1 MAVSSKIGLPWRR
14 PTGASLLLIG
24 SAPLLAFLLAPTLIV
39 TPMALTKGNIIQFPP
54 VWISVH
60 AFTDYLSDPEWMAD
74 TLVSLKIA
82 VLATLVACAV
92 GTSTA
97 LALFHLRGPVR
108 GAVSSVV
115 MLPMMAPVIVL
126 ALGDY
131 LALSRVGLVGNW
143 PMIAMAHSLL
153 GAPYVVLSVQ
163 TSLGGLNQALVR
175 SARSLGAGDL
185 AVLRHVYWPAIRP
198 GLLAGAVFAFYGS
211 FDEVILALFLQG
223 PGVVTLPVQM
233 FTSIQYELTP
243 KIAAV
248 SALLVFLA
256 AAALI
261 GQGLLTRVRGSA
273 NSSAESSKA

>member
-1 MAVSSKIGLPWRR
+1 MSARR
-14 PTGASLLLIG
+14 LLLIG
-24 SAPLLAFLLAPTLIV
+24 AIPLLVFLVAPTLIV
-39 TPMALTKGNIIQFPP
+39 APMALTKSDIIQFPP

-74 TLVSLKIA
+74 TVVSLKIA
-82 VLATLVACAV
+82 ALATAVACLV
-92 GTSTA
+92 GASTA
-97 LALFHLRGPVR
+97 LGLHAMRGPLR
-108 GAVSSVV
+108 TAVSSLI
-115 MLPMMAPVIVL
+115 MLPMIAPVIVL

-131 LALSRVGLVGNW
+131 LALSRVGLVGAW
-143 PMIAMAHSLL
+143 PMIGLAHSLL

-163 TSLGGLNQALVR
+163 TSLGGLNRSLAY

-185 AVLRHVYWPAIRP
+185 SVLRHVYWPAIRP

-211 FDEVILALFLQG
+211 FDEVILSLFLQG

-248 SALLVFLA
+248 STLLVLLAALALL
-256 AAALI
+256 
-261 GQGLLTRVRGSA
+261 GQGLLTRARGQA
-273 NSSAESSKA
+273 AQP

>member
-1 MAVSSKIGLPWRR
+1 MARSEGAGRSWPRLSN
-14 PTGASLLLIG
+14 ASLMFVGAI
-24 SAPLLAFLLAPTLIV
+24 PLLVFLLAPTLIV

-54 VWISVH
+54 VWISIH
-60 AFTDYLSDPEWMAD
+60 AFTDYLNDPEWMAD
-74 TLVSLKIA
+74 TFISLRIA

-143 PMIAMAHSLL
+143 PMIALAHSLM

-163 TSLGGLNQALVR
+163 TSLSGLNMALVR
-175 SARSLGAGDL
+175 SARSLGAGDV

-211 FDEVILALFLQG
+211 FDEVILSLFLQG

-248 SALLVFLA
+248 SSLLVFFA
-256 AAALI
+256 AAVLI
-261 GQGLLTRVRGSA
+261 GQALLTRTSGRAISA
-273 NSSAESSKA
+273 AEA

>member
-1 MAVSSKIGLPWRR
+1 MAASNGVRLSWRR
-14 PTGASLLLIG
+14 PSGASLLLIG
-24 SAPLLAFLLAPTLIV
+24 SAPLLVFLMAPTLIV

-54 VWISVH
+54 VWISIH

-74 TLVSLKIA
+74 TLISLKIA
-82 VLATLVACAV
+82 VLATLVACTV

-108 GAVSSVV
+108 GVVSSMV
-115 MLPMMAPVIVL
+115 MLPMMAPAIVL

-131 LALSRVGLVGNW
+131 LTLSRVGLVGNW
-143 PMIAMAHSLL
+143 PMIAMAHSLM

-163 TSLGGLNQALVR
+163 TSLSGLNEALVR

-211 FDEVILALFLQG
+211 FDEVILSLFLQG

-256 AAALI
+256 AAALL
-261 GQGLLTRVRGSA
+261 GQVLLTRARGTT
-273 NSSAESSKA
+273 NVVAEA

>member
-1 MAVSSKIGLPWRR
+1 MAPFSGPGLSWRR
-14 PTGASLLLIG
+14 PSGASLLLIG
-24 SAPLLAFLLAPTLIV
+24 SVPLLVFLLAPTLIV

-54 VWISVH
+54 VWISTH
-60 AFTDYLSDPEWMAD
+60 AFTDYFNDPEWMAD

-82 VLATLVACAV
+82 VLATVVACAV
-92 GTSTA
+92 GASTA
-97 LALFHLRGPVR
+97 LALFHLRGPLR
-108 GAVSSVV
+108 GVVSSMV

-163 TSLGGLNQALVR
+163 TSLSGLNQALVR
-175 SARSLGAGDL
+175 SARSLGAGHL
-185 AVLRHVYWPAIRP
+185 AVLHHVYWPAIRP

-211 FDEVILALFLQG
+211 FDEVILSLFLQG

-256 AAALI
+256 ALALL
-261 GQGLLTRVRGSA
+261 GQALLTRARAAA
-273 NSSAESSKA
+273 NAFVEA

>member
-1 MAVSSKIGLPWRR
+1 
-14 PTGASLLLIG
+14 
-24 SAPLLAFLLAPTLIV
+24 
-39 TPMALTKGNIIQFPP
+39 

-60 AFTDYLSDPEWMAD
+60 AFTDYLNDSEWMAD
-74 TLVSLKIA
+74 TLISLRIA
-82 VLATLVACAV
+82 VLATVVACVV

-108 GAVSSVV
+108 GAVSSIV

-131 LALSRVGLVGNW
+131 LAFSRVGLVGNW
-143 PMIAMAHSLL
+143 PTIALAHSLM
-153 GAPYVVLSVQ
+153 GAPYVVLSVL
-163 TSLGGLNQALVR
+163 TSLSGLNQALVR
-175 SARSLGAGDL
+175 SARSLGAGDF

-211 FDEVILALFLQG
+211 FDEVILSLFLQG

-233 FTSIQYELTP
+233 FASIQYELTP

-248 SALLVFLA
+248 SSLLVFFA
-256 AAALI
+256 AAVLI
-261 GQGLLTRVRGSA
+261 GQALLTRTGGRAISVVEA
-273 NSSAESSKA
+273 

>member
-1 MAVSSKIGLPWRR
+1 MDVFSRVALAWRR
-14 PTGASLLLIG
+14 PSGASLLLIG

-60 AFTDYLSDPEWMAD
+60 AFTDYLNDPEWMAD
-74 TLVSLKIA
+74 TFVSLKIA

-92 GTSTA
+92 GASTA

-108 GAVSSVV
+108 GVVSSVV
-115 MLPMMAPVIVL
+115 MLPMMAPTIVL

-131 LALSRVGLVGNW
+131 LALSRVGLVGSW
-143 PMIAMAHSLL
+143 PMIALAHSLL

-163 TSLGGLNQALVR
+163 TSLGGLNHALVR

-185 AVLRHVYWPAIRP
+185 AVLRYVYWPAIRP

-211 FDEVILALFLQG
+211 FDEVILSLFLQG

-261 GQGLLTRVRGSA
+261 GQGLLTQARASA
-273 NSSAESSKA
+273 NVVAEA

>member
-1 MAVSSKIGLPWRR
+1 MAAFERGGRTWRR
-14 PTGASLLLIG
+14 PSGASLLLIG
-24 SAPLLAFLLAPTLIV
+24 SAPLLVFLLAPTLIV

-54 VWISVH
+54 VWISAH
-60 AFTDYLSDPEWMAD
+60 AFTDYLGDPEWMAD
-74 TLVSLKIA
+74 TLISLKIA

-92 GTSTA
+92 GTCTA

-108 GAVSSVV
+108 GVVSSMV

-131 LALSRVGLVGNW
+131 LALSRVGLAGSW
-143 PMIAMAHSLL
+143 PMIALAHSLL

-163 TSLGGLNQALVR
+163 TSLSGLNQALVR
-175 SARSLGAGDL
+175 SARSLGAGDA

-211 FDEVILALFLQG
+211 FDEVILSLFLQG

-248 SALLVFLA
+248 SSLLVFFA
-256 AAALI
+256 AAVLI
-261 GQGLLTRVRGSA
+261 GQALLTRTSGRAISIPKV
-273 NSSAESSKA
+273 

>member
-1 MAVSSKIGLPWRR
+1 MAASEGAGRSWRW
-14 PTGASLLLIG
+14 PSGGALLLIG
-24 SAPLLAFLLAPTLIV
+24 SVPILVFLLAPTLIV

-60 AFTDYLSDPEWMAD
+60 AFADYLNDPEWMAD

-82 VLATLVACAV
+82 ALATCIACAV

-108 GAVSSVV
+108 GAVSSLV

-143 PMIAMAHSLL
+143 PMIALAHSLL

-163 TSLGGLNQALVR
+163 TSLGALNQALVR

-211 FDEVILALFLQG
+211 FDEVILSLFLQG

-256 AAALI
+256 VMALL
-261 GQGLLTRVRGSA
+261 GQALLTRARGAA
-273 NSSAESSKA
+273 NSFVEG

>member
-1 MAVSSKIGLPWRR
+1 LDVFSRVALSWRR
-14 PTGASLLLIG
+14 PSGASLLLIG
-24 SAPLLAFLLAPTLIV
+24 SAPLLVFLLAPTLIV

-60 AFTDYLSDPEWMAD
+60 AFTDYLNDAEWIAD

-82 VLATLVACAV
+82 VLATLVACGV
-92 GTSTA
+92 GTATA
-97 LALFHLRGPVR
+97 LALFHLRGSVR
-108 GAVSSVV
+108 GVVSSVV
-115 MLPMMAPVIVL
+115 MLPMMAPTIVL

-131 LALSRVGLVGNW
+131 LALSRVGLVGSW
-143 PMIAMAHSLL
+143 PMIALAHSLL

-163 TSLGGLNQALVR
+163 TSLGGLNHALVR

-211 FDEVILALFLQG
+211 FDEVILSLFLQG

-261 GQGLLTRVRGSA
+261 GQGLLTQARASA
-273 NSSAESSKA
+273 NVVAEA